1 MKKILFILHLPPPIH
16 GSSMIG
22 ELIKDSSL
30 INDSFDCR
38 YINLLMSRTINE
50 TGRPSILKV
59 IRFIKV
65 WFKLLFDILKDKP
78 DVCYLALTATGIP
91 FYKDVLLVALLRLF
105 KIKRIYHLHNKGV
118 KNFQTSKINFRLYRF
133 VFNNA
138 DVILL
143 SKQLYKDIETFV
155 PSSRVHICPNGIE
168 DTVRDTEIQFKP
180 KENPA
185 KILFLSNLL
194 ESKGVFVLLDACAIL
209 KQKGIDF
216 ECNLIGAEGDL
227 SAKQFNKRVVQKG
240 VTDRVVYLGKKFG
253 QDKYD
258 IFMNADIFAFP
269 TYYFNEC
276 FPLVLLEAMSFGLP
290 LVSTFEGGIPD
301 IIEVGTTGYLVPQ
314 RNVEALADKLEIL
327 IKNPELRQQMGKA
340 GRIKYQNEFTLPIFE
355 NRLKDILER
364 ISN

>member
-1 MKKILFILHLPPPIH
+1 
-16 GSSMIG
+16 
-22 ELIKDSSL
+22 
-30 INDSFDCR
+30 
-38 YINLLMSRTINE
+38 MSRTINE

-105 KIKRIYHLHNKGV
+105 KIKRIYHLHNKGI
-118 KNFQTSKINFRLYRF
+118 KNFQTNKINFRLYRF

-168 DTVRDTEIQFKP
+168 DTVRDTEIQSKP

-227 SAKQFNKRVVQKG
+227 SVKQFNKRVVQKG